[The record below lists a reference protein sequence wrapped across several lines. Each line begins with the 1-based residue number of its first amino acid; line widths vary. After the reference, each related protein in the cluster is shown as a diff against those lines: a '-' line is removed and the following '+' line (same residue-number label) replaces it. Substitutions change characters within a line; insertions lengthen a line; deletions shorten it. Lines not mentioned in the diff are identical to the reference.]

1 MSTRS
6 TFCITL
12 TGIPVEQVYFFY
24 SQCEVGVSSPA
35 HSPQLETLCLLTSDP
50 MPFDWDHA
58 AVCLLRGQWS
68 AQDWPPFEWT

>member
-1 MSTRS
+1 
-6 TFCITL
+6 
-12 TGIPVEQVYFFY
+12 
-24 SQCEVGVSSPA
+24 
-35 HSPQLETLCLLTSDP
+35 